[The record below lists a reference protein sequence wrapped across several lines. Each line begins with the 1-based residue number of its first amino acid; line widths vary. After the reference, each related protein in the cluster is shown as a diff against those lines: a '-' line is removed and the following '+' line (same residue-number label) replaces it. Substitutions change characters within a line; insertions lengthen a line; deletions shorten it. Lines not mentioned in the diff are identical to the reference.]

1 MIKIQIREST
11 KCETEQSGYVT
22 FPYDPTIV
30 NIMRIQPIRF
40 WLADTKEWEVP
51 YNMINRLV
59 ENLKGYQVI
68 ISLGEEQKITAS
80 EFINKKI
87 KSKTPLPDTIP
98 KDYKFKTKPF
108 PHQIEGINYGLA
120 HDKFLLADEQGLG
133 KTMQII
139 NIACIKKKLY
149 GYKRCLIICGVNGL
163 KWNWEKEIQIHSNE
177 TGYILG
183 TRTTKAGVEKIGGNW
198 DKVTDLRNL
207 DKIDSYFLITNIES
221 LRDVDVIKELKRLCD
236 NNEIQMIA
244 VDEAHTCK
252 NPTSIQGKNLLKLQ
266 TPTQI
271 SMTGTPLMNNPI
283 DLYIHLKW
291 LGFESSNYYMF
302 KKRYCILG
310 GFGGYQV
317 IGYKNLDALK
327 LQADAIMLR
336 RLKKNVLNLPE
347 KIYIDEYVEMGAKQT
362 KIYKE
367 ITQIVQENL
376 DLIEKAVDP
385 LAQLLRLRQ
394 ATDHTGIIST
404 TIQESAKLERLKE
417 IIEDVVS
424 NGGKA
429 IVFSNWTSMINPTYE
444 YLKAYNP
451 AIITGEIKDRVAQQ
465 DKFMQDAKCKVIV
478 GTIGAMGTG
487 LTLTAANTVIF
498 LDEPW
503 NKAIKSQAEDRAHRI
518 GTSSSVNI
526 ITLMCK
532 NTIDERV
539 HEILEQKGNIA
550 ELMLDKKLSLNDKKK
565 LIKFLIT

>member
-1 MIKIQIREST
+1 
-11 KCETEQSGYVT
+11 
-22 FPYDPTIV
+22 
-30 NIMRIQPIRF
+30 
-40 WLADTKEWEVP
+40 
-51 YNMINRLV
+51 
-59 ENLKGYQVI
+59 
-68 ISLGEEQKITAS
+68 
-80 EFINKKI
+80 
-87 KSKTPLPDTIP
+87 
-98 KDYKFKTKPF
+98 
-108 PHQIEGINYGLA
+108 
-120 HDKFLLADEQGLG
+120 
-133 KTMQII
+133 
-139 NIACIKKKLY
+139 
-149 GYKRCLIICGVNGL
+149 
-163 KWNWEKEIQIHSNE
+163 
-177 TGYILG
+177 
-183 TRTTKAGVEKIGGNW
+183 
-198 DKVTDLRNL
+198 
-207 DKIDSYFLITNIES
+207 
-221 LRDVDVIKELKRLCD
+221 
-236 NNEIQMIA
+236 MIA

-252 NPTSIQGKNLLKLQ
+252 NPTSIQGRNLLKLE

-291 LGFESSNYYMF
+291 LGFEASNYYMF

-327 LQADAIMLR
+327 IQADAIMLR
-336 RLKKNVLNLPE
+336 RLKKNVLNLPD
-347 KIYIDEYVEMGAKQT
+347 KIYLDEYVEMGAKQT

-417 IIEDVVS
+417 IIENVVS
-424 NGGKA
+424 NGGKT

-444 YLKAYNP
+444 YLKEYNP

-539 HEILEQKGNIA
+539 HKILEQKGNIA

-565 LIKFLIT
+565 LIKFLII